1 MRLTTSRVRR
11 GEGLRLAHR
20 GVGSFAV
27 LVPVTFLAAHLEASP
42 SDSCCSDVHRREV
55 PAVRASGASEAA
67 PDVGGGAG
75 PGVAPVGMVWI
86 PGGEFTMGGV
96 GRLARPDEQPL
107 HRVRVAGFWMDC
119 TEVTNAEFRRFVEA
133 TGYVTTAERAVDW
146 DELKKQ
152 LPPGTPRPPE
162 DVLQPGAVVFTPP
175 SGPVDLNDF
184 GQWWTWTPGA
194 SWRHPGGPHTSLE
207 GKDLHPVVQVS
218 WDDAVAYCAWA
229 GKRLP
234 TEAEWE
240 FAARGGLD
248 QAVNVWGNEPV
259 DPTRANTWQGRFPDS
274 NTRDDGF
281 DGAAPVRSYPSNG
294 YGLYDMA
301 GNVWEWCADRF
312 RADEYARRVDA
323 AGPGAVVVDPKGPP
337 SSSDPRNPH
346 APESRVHRGGSFLCS
361 DRYCASYRP
370 SARMASPPDNGMQH
384 LGFRCVLSVVTREN
398 PDRTNESGPE
408 PSRRGQ

>member
-1 MRLTTSRVRR
+1 
-11 GEGLRLAHR
+11 
-20 GVGSFAV
+20 
-27 LVPVTFLAAHLEASP
+27 
-42 SDSCCSDVHRREV
+42 
-55 PAVRASGASEAA
+55 
-67 PDVGGGAG
+67 
-75 PGVAPVGMVWI
+75 MVWI

-96 GRLARPDEQPL
+96 DRLARPDEQPL
-107 HRVRVAGFWMDC
+107 HRVRVAGFWMDS

-146 DELKKQ
+146 EELKRQ

-162 DVLQPGAVVFTPP
+162 DMLQPGASVFTPP
-175 SGPVDLNDF
+175 SGQVDLADF
-184 GQWWTWTPGA
+184 RQWWTWTPGA
-194 SWRHPGGPHTSLE
+194 SWRHPSGPHTTLE
-207 GKDLHPVVQVS
+207 GKDDHPVVHVS

-259 DPTRANTWQGRFPDS
+259 DHTRANTWQGHFPDH
-274 NTRDDGF
+274 NTREDGF
-281 DGAAPVRSYPSNG
+281 VGAAPVRSFPPNG

-312 RADEYARRVDA
+312 RADEYSRRVEA
-323 AGPGAVVVDPKGPP
+323 AGQGAVVADPKGPP
-337 SSSDPRNPH
+337 NSSDPRNPH

-370 SARMASPPDNGMQH
+370 SARMASPPDNAMQH
-384 LGFRCVLSVVTREN
+384 LGFRCVLSVATQEN
-398 PDRTNESGPE
+398 PDRTNQPGAE
-408 PSRRGQ
+408 PARRGQ